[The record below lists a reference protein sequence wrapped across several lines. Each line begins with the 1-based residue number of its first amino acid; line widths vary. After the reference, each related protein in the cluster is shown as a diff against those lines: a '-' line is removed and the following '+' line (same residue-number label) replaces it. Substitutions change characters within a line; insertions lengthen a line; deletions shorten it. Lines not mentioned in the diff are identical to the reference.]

1 MKLHHKGFI
10 LVLLEKMQLAW
21 DDVLVDLALREYM
34 LTGRYWNNHFR
45 IILEEL
51 AAAGLITREAH
62 QLDSKTDRLVFQYAI
77 SDFGRER
84 MRDTGLL

>member
-1 MKLHHKGFI
+1 MKLHHKGFM

-21 DDVLVDLALREYM
+21 DDVLVDLALQEYM

-62 QLDSKTDRLVFQYAI
+62 HLDSKTDRLVFQYAI
-77 SDFGRER
+77 SNFGRER